1 HQEIYITQAK
11 ALVNLGV
18 HYGKTDLDKA
28 KDCYQVL
35 AGLADRKKIEEINLM
50 QLKILGYWSQEKLLP
65 NSELGVLIGQYL
77 QRWWGGKIQV
87 SGELLKWLEGF
98 TFVLITHY
106 STNKQDESDFNQAI
120 NNFTN
125 GMEKIQYCL
134 DKIHAI
140 SQQLITEEIL

>member
-1 HQEIYITQAK
+1 MLSSFGRFGRQE
-11 ALVNLGV
+11 
-18 HYGKTDLDKA
+18 
-28 KDCYQVL
+28 
-35 AGLADRKKIEEINLM
+35 KIEEINLM

-87 SGELLKWLEGF
+87 SGELLKWLERF

-140 SQQLITEEIL
+140 SRQLITEEIL

>member
-1 HQEIYITQAK
+1 LCYITQATVLDN
-11 ALVNLGV
+11 LVGN
-18 HYGKTDLDKA
+18 YCKTDLDKA

-35 AGLADRKKIEEINLM
+35 VGLADRKKIEEIHLI

-65 NSELGVLIGQYL
+65 NSDLGVLIEQYL

-125 GMEKIQYCL
+125 GMEKIQYYL
-134 DKIHAI
+134 DKIHVI
-140 SQQLITEEIL
+140 SRQLITEEIL